1 MSGVLETRSRYVR
14 GLGHGAKLMAPSRS
28 TRAAM
33 EAELN
38 RRNEEN
44 RHLRSQLEELRDE
57 MRKSRV
63 AMEAKIMK
71 RTEELRIQQERQM
84 QEMFQSLAARFQ
96 VLGCST
102 TPQTWG
108 FPGDEIFEM
117 EAEFCGADV
126 SMEDLSSFL
135 DRKGN
140 GVDYSVFYDSD
151 EDRYR
156 VVTKMTQEKRK
167 HNVSIEELDDSP
179 HVAATTAHENIFR
192 SAIPSDQPTPLDEP
206 FFEEEV
212 HEEPIQCEEPVQFDE
227 AVWEAP
233 VQGESVHEEAFKQK
247 APWET
252 QKIRKS
258 ASTDV
263 PRQRTW

>member
-1 MSGVLETRSRYVR
+1 MSGVLGTRSRYVR

-102 TPQTWG
+102 TPQTWCPFG
-108 FPGDEIFEM
+108 IDTSRSGPVSARGPGR
-117 EAEFCGADV
+117 EARRRAWSKWVLTKVTEKLRSTRRWER
-126 SMEDLSSFL
+126 SM
-135 DRKGN
+135 RG
-140 GVDYSVFYDSD
+140 
-151 EDRYR
+151 
-156 VVTKMTQEKRK
+156 MTW
-167 HNVSIEELDDSP
+167 P
-179 HVAATTAHENIFR
+179 
-192 SAIPSDQPTPLDEP
+192 SA
-206 FFEEEV
+206 
-212 HEEPIQCEEPVQFDE
+212 
-227 AVWEAP
+227 
-233 VQGESVHEEAFKQK
+233 G
-247 APWET
+247 
-252 QKIRKS
+252 
-258 ASTDV
+258 
-263 PRQRTW
+263 